1 MKKLELLAPAG
12 DMECLKTAFKF
23 GADAVYIG
31 GPFMQLRSSVTGFS
45 LENISEAVE
54 YAHSLNKKLYVT
66 VNSFAKEPEFSEGK
80 AISEI
85 SIYESEARA
94 GAKLKQSI
102 TFADKKFNG
111 KYVETSVT
119 EDGRYYDKYTCDNG
133 KFQIDNNDNLCSVKI
148 YLDKDSEKE
157 LLDIFKGNSESITKE
172 QATEYAKKYIN
183 DNLAEYSDYDIIDV
197 VEVDIGHKYDYFSVE
212 IGKRYG
218 DFIGERG
225 SIKVLR
231 NGDVLEW
238 SIYYL
243 DKFDDFDKTKAE
255 KLSFKSKDGVF
266 VVNRPQAESFVGVSR
281 VKVIIPDYIRL
292 GFICDKQFILLFCQ
306 CKFKLDFFWHNKA
319 ISFKELS
326 SFDLSFFTS
335 LP

>member
-1 MKKLELLAPAG
+1 MLIK
-12 DMECLKTAFKF
+12 
-23 GADAVYIG
+23 
-31 GPFMQLRSSVTGFS
+31 
-45 LENISEAVE
+45 
-54 YAHSLNKKLYVT
+54 NKKYLITFIIFALIAVFAISAFAIG
-66 VNSFAKEPEFSEGK
+66 NPFAKEPEFSEGK

-119 EDGRYYDKYTCDNG
+119 GDGRYYDKYTCDNG
-133 KFQIDNNDNLCSVKI
+133 KFKIDNNDNLCSVKI

-197 VEVDIGHKYDYFSVE
+197 VEADVGHKYDYFFVE

-225 SIKVLR
+225 SIRVLR

-243 DKFDDFDKTKAE
+243 DKFDDFDKTKAQ
-255 KLSFKSKDGVF
+255 KLSFKTV
-266 VVNRPQAESFVGVSR
+266 ESFTETELKNKYGDTLKDFEIKSVNLDKKDDIYFLNVIVS
-281 VKVIIPDYIRL
+281 VEHDDIKESITIEY
-292 GFICDKQFILLFCQ
+292 
-306 CKFKLDFFWHNKA
+306 
-319 ISFKELS
+319 SF
-326 SFDLSFFTS
+326 
-335 LP
+335 